1 MLTILTGCANHHGVA
16 VSSEMTVKSRIV
28 LPDLV
33 SKRTPEL
40 YPLLCPSLATPS
52 PLTALSHPQPAVCL
66 HCQSACQQWNRDAFQ
81 GALQEP
87 LSVWEMH
94 PLPHCR
100 EPLPTSFC
108 GGRARILEFSIPI
121 SHKSFHHM
129 CSGWSYKIRHT
140 LKRNG
145 VGINSG
151 LVSGGIYSAPCFISS
166 SALS

>member
-1 MLTILTGCANHHGVA
+1 MLTILTGCANHHGLA
-16 VSSEMTVKSRIV
+16 MSSEMMVKSRIV

-33 SKRTPEL
+33 SKHTPEL
-40 YPLLCPSLATPS
+40 YPLCPSLATPS
-52 PLTALSHPQPAVCL
+52 LLTTFSHWQPAVCL
-66 HCQSACQQWNRDAFQ
+66 RCQSARQQWNRDALQ
-81 GALQEP
+81 ETLQEP
-87 LSVWEMH
+87 LNVWEMH
-94 PLPHCR
+94 PLPQCR
-100 EPLPTSFC
+100 EPLLTSFC
-108 GGRARILEFSIPI
+108 GGRARILEFYIPI
-121 SHKSFHHM
+121 SHKSFRHM